1 MTYAPS
7 SVPQTF
13 FWPEN
18 MGGRIEMKAGE
29 EAVSRAGKRRTSHFS
44 RRQLAPSASVAVHI
58 SRAALLL
65 PVLVWPPGA
74 GRQQFPAQALIA
86 WAGGQNS
93 SGRSVQV
100 AAGADLQAALN
111 AANPGDTL
119 ILKAGATYIG
129 NFKLPNK
136 PGDSYVTVTTSA
148 LASLPPEGQRISP
161 AHSQYLPKLVA
172 APGDAVLIAANSA
185 HHYRFVGIECTPAP
199 SAQMTY
205 DIVKMG
211 LGTETEASTLPHGII
226 FDRVYIHGNPGQQV
240 RRGISLNGIS
250 ITVQNS
256 YISDIKGLGQDTQ
269 AIEGWNGPGPFKILN
284 NYLEAA
290 GENIMFGGAKA
301 SIPNLVPSDI
311 EVRQNY
317 LSKPLSWRKE
327 DPNYAGAPWTV
338 KNLFE
343 LKNAQRVTVDGNV
356 MEHSWTM
363 AQTGFAVLF
372 TPRAEEGRMPWAVV
386 QDVTFTHNLI
396 RHVSSGF
403 TILGVDDTDKTTK
416 GMVRLHR
423 VLIRNN
429 LLVDVSGTRWT
440 GHGELFGL
448 YGGPDE
454 ITIDHNTG
462 FEDGFVALADG
473 KPTTNLRFT
482 NNIALRGR
490 YGFVGTAAAEGSA
503 SLAKFAPGALFS
515 KNAIVGGDPSLYPA
529 GNYFPASPSAVGF
542 VDYSEGQ
549 FQLALSSRYRK
560 AGTDGKDLGADISGL
575 EAITAGVVEGR
586 RSVSD

>member
-1 MTYAPS
+1 MRMA
-7 SVPQTF
+7 F
-13 FWPEN
+13 
-18 MGGRIEMKAGE
+18 
-29 EAVSRAGKRRTSHFS
+29 
-44 RRQLAPSASVAVHI
+44 
-58 SRAALLL
+58 AALLIFVLRL
-65 PVLVWPPGA
+65 PFLDHRMLPA
-74 GRQQFPAQALIA
+74 GILMSQTKSPI
-86 WAGGQNS
+86 GT
-93 SGRSVQV
+93 GRTINVPS
-100 AAGADLQAALN
+100 GADFQAALN

-119 ILKAGATYIG
+119 VLQSGSAYVG

-136 PGDSYVTVTTSA
+136 SGDSYITVTASA
-148 LASLPPEGQRISP
+148 LISLPPEGQRVSP
-161 AHSQYLPKLVA
+161 AHSPYMPKLVA
-172 APGDAVLIAANSA
+172 APGDAVLIAADST
-185 HHYRFVGIECTPAP
+185 HHYHFVGIECTPAP
-199 SAQMTY
+199 AAEMTY
-205 DIVKMG
+205 DIVKVG
-211 LGTETEASTLPHGII
+211 LGTEREVSTLPHDII
-226 FDRVYIHGNPGQQV
+226 FDRVYIHGSPEQQV

-250 ITVQNS
+250 ITVENS
-256 YISDIKGLGQDTQ
+256 YISDIKGRGQDTQ

-290 GENIMFGGAKA
+290 GENVMFGGAKA

-311 EVRQNY
+311 EVRHNY

-327 DPNYAGAPWTV
+327 DPSYAGVPWTV

-386 QDVTFTHNLI
+386 QDVSFTHNLI
-396 RHVSSGF
+396 RHAASAF

-416 GMVRLHR
+416 GVVRLHR

-429 LLVDVSGTRWT
+429 LLADVSGTTWT

-482 NNIALRGR
+482 NNITLRGR
-490 YGFVGTAAAEGSA
+490 FGFAGSSTPEGSKV
-503 SLAKFAPGALFS
+503 LEKFFPDAVFS
-515 KNAIVGGDPSLYPA
+515 NNAIIGGNPSSYPP
-529 GNYFPASPSAVGF
+529 GNFFPASPSDVGF
-542 VDYSEGQ
+542 VDYREGKY
-549 FQLALSSRYRK
+549 QLAPSSRYRK
-560 AGTDGKDLGADISGL
+560 ASTDGKDLGADIRAL
-575 EAITAGVVEGR
+575 DAAAAGAVGGR
-586 RSVSD
+586 